1 MTNTYSKGFSKRN
14 SFVDL
19 TMLIKRL
26 SHMITLAIAED
37 HQMLIDG
44 VKAFFEYDEE
54 VNIIGTVNNGQDLI
68 KLVSLKQPK
77 LVITDIRMPI
87 MDGIQA
93 TKLIKQ
99 QFPHIRVLA
108 MTMFDQ
114 PDAIKQML
122 DAGATGYILKNSG
135 IKMLSKAIVTVANG
149 ETFFDPNVAF
159 NFMNDYIEDNVK
171 IGKTDKVVL
180 SNREKEI
187 LHLIANGKTSKEIA
201 NELFIAKTTVDTH
214 RKNMIRKLQ
223 LNSGNELIKYAIDK
237 KYQF

>member
-1 MTNTYSKGFSKRN
+1 
-14 SFVDL
+14 
-19 TMLIKRL
+19 
-26 SHMITLAIAED
+26 MITIIIAED

-44 VKAFFEYDEE
+44 VKSFFEYDEDIH
-54 VNIIGTVNNGQDLI
+54 IIGTVNNGQDLI
-68 KLVSLKQPK
+68 KLVTLKQPK

-93 TKLIKQ
+93 TRQIKK
-99 QFPHIRVLA
+99 QFPHIYVLA

-122 DAGATGYILKNSG
+122 DAGATGYLLKNSG
-135 IKMLSKAIVTVANG
+135 IKMLSKAIVTVAGG

-159 NFMNDYIEDNVK
+159 NFMNDYIDENVH
-171 IGKTDKVVL
+171 IGKTEEIVL

-187 LHLIANGKTSKEIA
+187 LHLIANGNTSKEIS
-201 NELFIAKTTVDTH
+201 EILFIAKTTVDTH

-223 LNSGNELIKYAIDK
+223 LTNGNELVKYAIDK

>member
-1 MTNTYSKGFSKRN
+1 
-14 SFVDL
+14 
-19 TMLIKRL
+19 
-26 SHMITLAIAED
+26 MITIIMAED

-44 VKAFFEYDEE
+44 VKSFFEYDDEI
-54 VNIIGTVNNGQDLI
+54 NIIGTVNNGEELV

-77 LVITDIRMPI
+77 LVITDIRMPK

-93 TKLIKQ
+93 TRIIKKK
-99 QFPHIRVLA
+99 FPHIHVLA

-135 IKMLSKAIVTVANG
+135 IKMLSKAIITVAKG

-159 NFMNDYIEDNVK
+159 NFMNSYIDDNVT
-171 IGKTDKVVL
+171 IGKTEKVVL

-201 NELFIAKTTVDTH
+201 ENLFIAKTTVDTH
-214 RKNMIRKLQ
+214 RKNMIRKLN
-223 LNSGNELIKYAIDK
+223 LSSGNELVKYAIDK

>member
-1 MTNTYSKGFSKRN
+1 
-14 SFVDL
+14 
-19 TMLIKRL
+19 
-26 SHMITLAIAED
+26 MITIIMAED

-44 VKAFFEYDEE
+44 VKSFFEYDDDI
-54 VNIIGTVNNGQDLI
+54 NIIGAVNDGEELV

-77 LVITDIRMPI
+77 VVITDIRMPK
-87 MDGIQA
+87 MDGIEA
-93 TKLIKQ
+93 TKIIKK
-99 QFPHIRVLA
+99 QFPHIHILA

-135 IKMLSKAIVTVANG
+135 IKMLSKAIVSVSKG

-159 NFMNDYIEDNVK
+159 NFMNNYIDENVT
-171 IGKTDKVVL
+171 IGKSDKVIL

-187 LHLIANGKTSKEIA
+187 LSLIANGKTSKDIA
-201 NELFIAKTTVDTH
+201 EKLFIAKTTVDTH
-214 RKNMIRKLQ
+214 RKNMIRKLD
-223 LNSGNELIKYAIDK
+223 LSSGSELVKYAVDK

>member
-1 MTNTYSKGFSKRN
+1 M
-14 SFVDL
+14 
-19 TMLIKRL
+19 
-26 SHMITLAIAED
+26 AED

-44 VKAFFEYDEE
+44 VKSFFEYDENI
-54 VNIIGTVNNGQDLI
+54 NIIGTVNNGDELV

-93 TKLIKQ
+93 TRIIKKKL
-99 QFPHIRVLA
+99 PHINVLA

-114 PDAIKQML
+114 PNAIKQML

-159 NFMNDYIEDNVK
+159 NFMNNYIDDNVTIGRSEK
-171 IGKTDKVVL
+171 IIL

-187 LHLIANGKTSKEIA
+187 LNLIAEGKTSKDIA
-201 NELFIAKTTVDTH
+201 DTLFIAKTTVDTH
-214 RKNMIRKLQ
+214 RKNMIRKLD
-223 LNSGNELIKYAIDK
+223 LSSGNELVKYAIDK

>member
-1 MTNTYSKGFSKRN
+1 
-14 SFVDL
+14 
-19 TMLIKRL
+19 
-26 SHMITLAIAED
+26 MITVIMAED

-44 VKAFFEYDEE
+44 VTSFFEYNDEI
-54 VNIIGTVNNGQDLI
+54 NIIGSVNNGEELI

-93 TKLIKQ
+93 TKIIKKK
-99 QFPHIRVLA
+99 FPHINVLA

-114 PDAIKQML
+114 PEAIKQML

-135 IKMLSKAIVTVANG
+135 IKMLSKAIIAVANRQ
-149 ETFFDPNVAF
+149 TFFDPNVAF
-159 NFMNDYIEDNVK
+159 NFMNNYIVDNVT
-171 IGKTDKVVL
+171 IGKSDKIIL

-187 LHLIANGKTSKEIA
+187 LNLIANGKTSKEIS
-201 NELFIAKTTVDTH
+201 ETLFIAKTTVDTH
-214 RKNMIRKLQ
+214 RKNMIRKLD
-223 LNSGNELIKYAIDK
+223 LSSGNELVKYAIDM

>member
-1 MTNTYSKGFSKRN
+1 
-14 SFVDL
+14 
-19 TMLIKRL
+19 
-26 SHMITLAIAED
+26 MITIIIAED

-44 VKAFFEYDEE
+44 VTSFFEYDEDI
-54 VNIIGTVNNGQDLI
+54 NIIGTVNNGEELV
-68 KLVSLKQPK
+68 KLTLLKQPK

-93 TKLIKQ
+93 TREIKTQ
-99 QFPHIRVLA
+99 YPHIKVLA

-114 PDAIKQML
+114 PEAIKQML

-135 IKMLSKAIVTVANG
+135 IKMLSKAIKIVSAG

-159 NFMNDYIEDNVK
+159 NFMNDYIDGNVS

-187 LHLIANGKTSKEIA
+187 LQLIANGKTSKEIS
-201 NELFIAKTTVDTH
+201 ESLFIAKTTVDTH

-223 LNSGNELIKYAIDK
+223 LTNGNELVKYAIDK

>member
-1 MTNTYSKGFSKRN
+1 M
-14 SFVDL
+14 
-19 TMLIKRL
+19 
-26 SHMITLAIAED
+26 AED

-44 VKAFFEYDEE
+44 VKSFFEYDDNI
-54 VNIIGTVNNGQDLI
+54 NIIGAVNNGDDLVKI
-68 KLVSLKQPK
+68 VNLKQPK

-93 TKLIKQ
+93 TRIIKKNM
-99 QFPHIRVLA
+99 PHINVLA

-135 IKMLSKAIVTVANG
+135 IKMLSKAIVTVASG
-149 ETFFDPNVAF
+149 DTFFDPNVAF
-159 NFMNDYIEDNVK
+159 NFMNNYIDENVT
-171 IGKTDKVVL
+171 IGKSDKVTL

-187 LHLIANGKTSKEIA
+187 LGLIANGKTSREIS
-201 NELFIAKTTVDTH
+201 EILFIAKTTVDTH
-214 RKNMIRKLQ
+214 RKNMIRKLD
-223 LNSGNELIKYAIDK
+223 LTSGNELVKYAIDK

>member
-1 MTNTYSKGFSKRN
+1 
-14 SFVDL
+14 
-19 TMLIKRL
+19 
-26 SHMITLAIAED
+26 MITIVMAED

-44 VKAFFEYDEE
+44 VKSFFEYDENI
-54 VNIIGTVNNGQDLI
+54 NIIGTANNGDELV

-93 TKLIKQ
+93 TRIIKKKL
-99 QFPHIRVLA
+99 PHINVLA

-135 IKMLSKAIVTVANG
+135 IKMLSKAIMAVANG

-159 NFMNDYIEDNVK
+159 NFMNNYINDNVTIGQSEK
-171 IGKTDKVVL
+171 IIL

-187 LHLIANGKTSKEIA
+187 LNLIAEGKTSKDIA
-201 NELFIAKTTVDTH
+201 DTLFIAKTTVDTH
-214 RKNMIRKLQ
+214 RKNMIRKLE
-223 LNSGNELIKYAIDK
+223 LSSGNELVKYAIDK

>member
-1 MTNTYSKGFSKRN
+1 
-14 SFVDL
+14 
-19 TMLIKRL
+19 
-26 SHMITLAIAED
+26 MITIIMAED

-44 VKAFFEYDEE
+44 VKSFFEYDDNI
-54 VNIIGTVNNGQDLI
+54 NIIGDVNNGDDLV
-68 KLVSLKQPK
+68 KTVNLKQPK

-93 TKLIKQ
+93 TRIIKKNM
-99 QFPHIRVLA
+99 PHINVLA

-135 IKMLSKAIVTVANG
+135 IKMLSKAIVTVAAG

-159 NFMNDYIEDNVK
+159 NFMNNYIDENVT
-171 IGKTDKVVL
+171 IGKSDKVTL

-187 LHLIANGKTSKEIA
+187 LGLIANGKTSKEIS
-201 NELFIAKTTVDTH
+201 EILFIAKTTVDTH
-214 RKNMIRKLQ
+214 RKNMIRKLD
-223 LNSGNELIKYAIDK
+223 LTSGNELVKYAIDK

>member
-1 MTNTYSKGFSKRN
+1 
-14 SFVDL
+14 
-19 TMLIKRL
+19 
-26 SHMITLAIAED
+26 MITVIMAED

-44 VKAFFEYDEE
+44 VTSFFEYNDEI
-54 VNIIGTVNNGQDLI
+54 NIIGSVNNGEELI

-93 TKLIKQ
+93 TKIIKQ
-99 QFPHIRVLA
+99 KFPHINVLA

-114 PDAIKQML
+114 PEAIKQML

-135 IKMLSKAIVTVANG
+135 IKMLSKAIIAVANRQ
-149 ETFFDPNVAF
+149 TFFDPNVAF
-159 NFMNDYIEDNVK
+159 NFMNNYIDDNVT
-171 IGKTDKVVL
+171 IGKSDKIIL

-187 LHLIANGKTSKEIA
+187 LNLIANGKTSKEIS
-201 NELFIAKTTVDTH
+201 ETLFIAKTTVDTH
-214 RKNMIRKLQ
+214 RKNMIRKLD
-223 LNSGNELIKYAIDK
+223 LSSGNELVKYAIDM

>member
-1 MTNTYSKGFSKRN
+1 
-14 SFVDL
+14 
-19 TMLIKRL
+19 
-26 SHMITLAIAED
+26 MITIAIAED

-44 VKAFFEYDEE
+44 VKSFFEYDEDIK
-54 VNIIGTVNNGQDLI
+54 IIGTVNNGQELV

-93 TKLIKQ
+93 TKEIKS
-99 QFPHIRVLA
+99 QFPHIKVLA

-114 PDAIKQML
+114 PEAIKQML

-135 IKMLSKAIVTVANG
+135 IKMLSEAIHTVASG
-149 ETFFDPNVAF
+149 ESYFDKNVAMS
-159 NFMNDYIEDNVK
+159 FMNDYIQDKVT
-171 IGKTDKVVL
+171 IGKSDKVVL
-180 SNREKEI
+180 SKREKEI

-201 NELFIAKTTVDTH
+201 EQLFIAKTTVDTH
-214 RKNMIRKLQ
+214 RKNMIRKLE

>member
-1 MTNTYSKGFSKRN
+1 M
-14 SFVDL
+14 
-19 TMLIKRL
+19 
-26 SHMITLAIAED
+26 AED

-44 VKAFFEYDEE
+44 VKSFYEYDDKI
-54 VNIIGTVNNGQDLI
+54 NIIGTVNNGDDLV
-68 KLVSLKQPK
+68 KLVALKQPK

-93 TKLIKQ
+93 TRIIKKKL
-99 QFPHIRVLA
+99 PHIHILA

-159 NFMNDYIEDNVK
+159 NFMNDYIDDNVT
-171 IGKTDKVVL
+171 IGKSSNVIL
-180 SNREKEI
+180 SNRENEI
-187 LHLIANGKTSKEIA
+187 LGLIANGKTSKEIS
-201 NELFIAKTTVDTH
+201 EILFIAKTTVDTH
-214 RKNMIRKLQ
+214 RKNMIRKLDFA
-223 LNSGNELIKYAIDK
+223 SANELVKYAIDM